1 MSLSYCPTCKKFPL
15 YVSPETLN
23 EFIDVIKKSGYEVKR
38 IVK

>member
-15 YVSPETLN
+15 YVSPETLIQ
-23 EFIDVIKKSGYEVKR
+23 FIDVIKKSGYEVKK